1 MSGQLNSRDGLV
13 VRAWNGTPIGR
24 RPVDGYVNATAMCK
38 ANSKRWN
45 DYWETDR
52 AAKYL
57 QALSTDTRKPVT
69 GRDGLVVSIRGG
81 DSQGTWVHERVA
93 VDLARWLSPEFA
105 VWMDGWFVEETK
117 KKIGRSVARVKGV
130 KARNRLTDVMFEH
143 DVDGFGM
150 ACITNITYQC
160 GWGQTA
166 DGLRNIMNLAPKAS
180 IRDHM
185 QDKDLN
191 RLLVH
196 ETVLSVQCEMQNTRG
211 NEANMILASNCGH
224 AVEQMLTKP
233 ILSDADTGALPRRQS
248 VSPYEP
254 FCPEIVF

>member
-24 RPVDGYVNATAMCK
+24 RTTDGYVNATAMCK
-38 ANSKRWN
+38 ANGKRWS
-45 DYWETDR
+45 DYRESDR
-52 AAKYL
+52 CQRYL
-57 QALSTDTRKPVT
+57 DALSELT
-69 GRDGLVVSIRGG
+69 GIPVVSLYHSVEGRSGG
-81 DSQGTWVHERVA
+81 TFVHPQVA
-93 VDLARWLSPEFA
+93 VDLARWISAPFA
-105 VWMDGWFVEETK
+105 VWMDGWFIEESK
-117 KKIGRSVARVKGV
+117 KRIGRSPARIKGV

-166 DGLRNIMNLAPKAS
+166 DGLRNTMNLAPRAS

-248 VSPYEP
+248 ASPYEP
-254 FCPEIVF
+254 FLPEVDF